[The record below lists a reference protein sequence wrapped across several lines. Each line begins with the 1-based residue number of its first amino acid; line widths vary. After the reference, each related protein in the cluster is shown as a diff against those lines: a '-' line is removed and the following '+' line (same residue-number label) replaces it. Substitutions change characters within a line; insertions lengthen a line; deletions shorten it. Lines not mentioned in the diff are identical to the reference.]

1 MYLTGFADEVSQDL
15 EKQIQVTKELG
26 WNAIEARSVWGTN
39 IHDISEKDFERVQRI
54 LDDAEVRVN
63 CFGSTIANWS
73 KRVSDPFD
81 ISIAEVE
88 RAIPRMHALETKL
101 IRIMSYAR
109 CLGEEQNKEERFRR
123 LREICGRFID
133 AGITPVHENC
143 MNYGGM
149 SWCHSLELI
158 ENVPGMK
165 LVFDTG
171 NPVIS
176 EDYSKMTG
184 ETQDPVEFFK
194 QVKKHIAYIH
204 IKDARLENGAERF
217 LYPGDGDACIPQIL
231 QMLYDSNYQ
240 GGISIEPHMAS
251 VFHDPNSA
259 NASAEE
265 SYATYLE
272 YGRRLMALLEKVGYK
287 PELYGES

>member
-15 EKQIQVTKELG
+15 EKQIQVTKELE

-39 IHDISEKDFERVQRI
+39 IHDISEKDFERVRRV

-158 ENVPGMK
+158 DNVPGMK

-176 EDYSKMTG
+176 EDYSKMTR

-204 IKDARLENGAERF
+204 IKDARLENGAESF

>member
-15 EKQIQVTKELG
+15 EKQIQVTKELE

-39 IHDISEKDFERVQRI
+39 IHDISEKDFERVRRV

-158 ENVPGMK
+158 DNVPGMK

-176 EDYSKMTG
+176 EDCSKMTG
-184 ETQDPVEFFK
+184 ETQDPAEFFK

-204 IKDARLENGAERF
+204 IKDARLENGAESF
-217 LYPGDGDACIPQIL
+217 LYPGDGDACILQIL

-287 PELYGES
+287 TELYGES

>member
-1 MYLTGFADEVSQDL
+1 
-15 EKQIQVTKELG
+15 
-26 WNAIEARSVWGTN
+26 
-39 IHDISEKDFERVQRI
+39 
-54 LDDAEVRVN
+54 
-63 CFGSTIANWS
+63 WS

-109 CLGEEQNKEERFRR
+109 RLGEEQNKEERFRR

-158 ENVPGMK
+158 DNVPGMK

-204 IKDARLENGAERF
+204 IKDARLENGAESF

>member
-1 MYLTGFADEVSQDL
+1 MYLTGFADEASQDL

-39 IHDISEKDFERVQRI
+39 IHDISQRDFERVQRI
-54 LDDAEVRVN
+54 LDDAKVRIN

-73 KRVSDPFD
+73 KSVSDPFD
-81 ISIAEVE
+81 VSIAEVE
-88 RAIPRMHALETKL
+88 RAIPRMHALDTKL

-143 MNYGGM
+143 MNFGGM

-158 ENVPGMK
+158 DNIPEMK

-176 EDYSKMTG
+176 KDFLKMTG
-184 ETQDPVEFFK
+184 ETQDPVEFFEK
-194 QVKKHIAYIH
+194 VKKHIVYIH
-204 IKDARLENGAERF
+204 IKDARLEDGAENF

-251 VFHDPNSA
+251 VFHDANSA

-265 SYATYLE
+265 SCAIYLE
-272 YGRRLMALLEKVGYK
+272 YGRRLMVLLEKVGYK

>member
-1 MYLTGFADEVSQDL
+1 MYLTGFADEASQDL

-39 IHDISEKDFERVQRI
+39 IHDISERDFERVKRI
-54 LDDAEVRVN
+54 LDDAKVCIN

-73 KRVSDPFD
+73 KSVSDPFD
-81 ISIAEVE
+81 VSIAEVE
-88 RAIPRMHALETKL
+88 RAIPRMHALDTKL

-109 CLGEEQNKEERFRR
+109 CLGEEQHKEERFRR
-123 LREICGRFID
+123 LSEICGRFVD

-143 MNYGGM
+143 MNFGGM

-158 ENVPGMK
+158 DNIPEMK

-176 EDYSKMTG
+176 KDFLKMTG
-184 ETQDPVEFFK
+184 ETQDPVEFFEK
-194 QVKKHIAYIH
+194 VKKHIVYIH
-204 IKDARLENGAERF
+204 IKDARLEDGAENF

-265 SYATYLE
+265 SYAIYLE
-272 YGRRLMALLEKVGYK
+272 YGRRLMVLLEKVGYK

>member
-1 MYLTGFADEVSQDL
+1 MYLTGFADEASQDL

-39 IHDISEKDFERVQRI
+39 IHDISERDFERVQRI
-54 LDDAEVRVN
+54 LDDAKVRIN

-73 KRVSDPFD
+73 KSIGDPFD

-88 RAIPRMHALETKL
+88 RAIPRMQALDTKL

-143 MNYGGM
+143 MNFGGM

-158 ENVPGMK
+158 DNVPGMK

-176 EDYSKMTG
+176 EDCSKITG
-184 ETQDPVEFFK
+184 EIQDPVEFFEK
-194 QVKKHIAYIH
+194 VKKHIAYIH
-204 IKDARLENGAERF
+204 IKDARLENGA
-217 LYPGDGDACIPQIL
+217 
-231 QMLYDSNYQ
+231 
-240 GGISIEPHMAS
+240 
-251 VFHDPNSA
+251 
-259 NASAEE
+259 
-265 SYATYLE
+265 
-272 YGRRLMALLEKVGYK
+272 
-287 PELYGES
+287 